1 MNGSEPEPEQVL
13 CLFIVVVDL
22 DGSSRVVLNPVQ
34 RFVAQREATAKDVY
48 PAVMNVA
55 ADFQGLKTAE
65 AVMSFQA
72 QIARQVQ
79 ENQQAEEERNSG

>member
-1 MNGSEPEPEQVL
+1 MNGSEPDAEQVL